1 MGVLFNSIPGSGLVA
16 PLFAFE
22 INSGGAYESN
32 ARMLLV
38 GHKIS
43 AGSLADN
50 SFTVCSSEQEAAGF
64 CGAGSQLY
72 EMFRI
77 ARRAAPAQE
86 IWIAPVPATGVAP
99 TWTVTVV
106 ANPAGGGTGYLVIAG
121 RVLQIAIAAGEAIAT
136 TAANIVAAVN
146 AYVDTLTLAY
156 LPVTASAAGAVVTL
170 TSRHAGAQFA
180 EIEVAAPATIAN
192 NVFSSGS
199 NLTIATGVVGSGNPS
214 LTTLFGSLG
223 DEPFDWIVS
232 PLSQTT
238 DLDAA
243 VSLLDAR
250 WGYDRQIYG
259 HYVTVTKGSTS
270 ANTTYGLAR
279 STARISV
286 LGVPATITT
295 PSWEWLVGEIAPVV
309 PWLIDDTNGNA
320 ARNQTG
326 IRAAEVIPPR
336 DRSLWPNYPA
346 RNTLN
351 KSGISTWIQRNGQI
365 LIDKWV
371 TMYRLGPQGQPDT
384 TFRDIQAIAQIMAGV
399 RFIRAYLQ
407 TRHGN
412 KSIADAN
419 PGDLPAISTVADIAA
434 DTVAAYG
441 ETVRRG
447 LFENVKGMAEALV
460 VERDAGNPNRVNV
473 GLRMDLVNPLDI
485 MAGNATILRQFAQ
498 SNLPNA

>member
-38 GHKIS
+38 GHKL
-43 AGSLADN
+43 AGGALADN
-50 SFTVCSSEQEAAGF
+50 SFSVCASEQDAAGF

-86 IWIAPVPATGVAP
+86 IWIAPIPATGTAP

-106 ANPAGGGTGYLVIAG
+106 ANPAGGGVGYIQIAG
-121 RVLQIAIAAGEAIAT
+121 RLLPIVIAAGEALAT
-136 TAANIVAAVN
+136 TATNIAAAIN
-146 AYVDTLTLAY
+146 AYADSLTLAY
-156 LPVTASAAGAVVTL
+156 LPVTASAAGAVVTV
-170 TSRHAGAQFA
+170 TSRHVGTMFA
-180 EIEVAAPATIAN
+180 EIEIAAPATIAN
-192 NVFSSGS
+192 NVFSASG
-199 NLTIATGVVGSGNPS
+199 NLTIAAGVAGSGTPS
-214 LTTLFGSLG
+214 LTTLFGALG
-223 DEPFDWIVS
+223 DEPFDWIIS
-232 PLSQTT
+232 PFSQTT

-243 VSLLDAR
+243 QTLLDAR

-259 HYVTVTKGSTS
+259 HYVTVTKGTTS
-270 ANTTYGLAR
+270 AQTTYGLAR
-279 STARISV
+279 NTARVSV

-295 PSWEWLVGEIAPVV
+295 PSWEWLSGQIAPVI

-326 IRAAEVIPPR
+326 IRAAEVLPPR
-336 DRSLWPNYPA
+336 DRSLWPNYAA
-346 RNTLN
+346 RNTLQ
-351 KSGISTWIQRNGQI
+351 KIGISTWIQRNGQI

-371 TMYRLGPQGQPDT
+371 TMYRQGPQGQPDT
-384 TFRDIQAIAQIMAGV
+384 TFRDIQAIAQIMGGV

-419 PGDLPAISTVADIAA
+419 PGDLAAISTVADIAA

-447 LFENVKGMAEALV
+447 LFENVKGMADALV
-460 VERDAGNPNRVNV
+460 VQRDVGNPNRVNV

-485 MAGNATILRQFAQ
+485 MAGNATILRQFAL
-498 SNLPNA
+498 SNLPVA